1 MVGNRGR
8 ALETD
13 LWLSQTL
20 TPHLWEKSTR
30 YRLSSCVVWWH
41 GSGGGALSIML
52 VFENSLPRGFSRA
65 LLSFRSWCWHGP
77 LFNFPK
83 RFSAALDL
91 KMIYTWHV
99 PTGSWTLSQGAR
111 GLKQTS
117 AVKVSETLVYMSPLF
132 KQNQQLWCCYRSP
145 GRVSDLVGSSLLDIR
160 VGSLQKGHLHWMAQP
175 EATL

>member
-1 MVGNRGR
+1 MRKKHQVQAFLLRSLVAWVRWRSSVHHVGV
-8 ALETD
+8 
-13 LWLSQTL
+13 
-20 TPHLWEKSTR
+20 WE
-30 YRLSSCVVWWH
+30 
-41 GSGGGALSIML
+41 
-52 VFENSLPRGFSRA
+52 LPRGFSRA